1 MVRPPDDLRLE
12 REAIILGQ
20 GTTLDGGSDYP
31 LMADATRWG
40 DLIFLSGRAAVDPAT
55 GGLRADDFAAQLEI
69 VLDDALKVL
78 EAADSGPDHVLRVE
92 CSLVDRAD
100 FAELNRQYAKAFPPP
115 RPARTTL
122 VVAGLPIEGL
132 LVELQLTAAVRP

>member
-20 GTTLDGGSDYP
+20 GTTLDGGSDHP

-40 DLIFLSGRAAVDPAT
+40 DLLFLSGRAAIDPAT
-55 GGLRADDFAAQLEI
+55 GAVRADDFAGQLRVVLHDALQ
-69 VLDDALKVL
+69 VLD
-78 EAADSGPDHVLRVE
+78 AAGSGPELVLRVE
-92 CSLVDRAD
+92 CSLVNRTD
-100 FAELNRQYAKAFPPP
+100 FAEWNRQYAEAFPPP

-122 VVAGLPIEGL
+122 VVAGLPVEGL